1 MADDPVRIAQFWQ
14 AVEIFS
20 PQSLPKI
27 DPKNHT
33 VDLQLHDRVPWEQP
47 SRLPEAKAGY
57 AWRHQVYGGLYELS
71 RIRDVLV
78 TGYGQDRPEEP
89 PPKGKSALFA
99 CTVNEDGF
107 LIPESMVVSA
117 CAWGAGRVSHGV
129 SPIGDIAADTER
141 YADSLERQSTVR
153 AGVRVLGAAIRG
165 AVPDGV
171 AGAVTATV
179 AGVLTPLGPIGAGLT
194 AVVSN
199 AAKSLT
205 DSAVGQK
212 EDKPDDRQGTGE
224 PGDAHGGTHTEVR
237 RLDLTAITGDD
248 LHAFISCLAAQLGVT
263 DCLHPRDV
271 RVRSH
276 QVKIDSDEEGKADPF
291 LNSLLAGDLK
301 LVTEALRTDDAGHAL
316 VSYLTPEDRVSA
328 TRRKDVCGDPE
339 HVLGSCRPDLIPP
352 GRWVT
357 ATDRPLAFSQQFAVN
372 RIMHDHGDG
381 QPGLFAVNGP
391 PGTGK
396 TTMLRDVVATIV
408 VRRAIKLAGLH
419 SPEHAFNGEPL
430 TWEVP
435 SWTHH
440 ISPLRPGLAGDEI
453 VVASS
458 NNAAVQNVTS
468 EIPGPGGVADQWR
481 EAVAEVDYFTPVA
494 QEVTGEGAWAL
505 MAAVLGKAEN
515 RSAFVTNFW
524 FGGNRKDKRTGAG
537 MLDILRTSSQIPV
550 WHSAVSDFHRS
561 LAEVQSLSAERCAVS
576 AHVNSILQLRNAREA
591 AAAALQEKAVERG
604 RLEAL
609 RPDLAAANDTAS
621 CRQGQANATASAYK
635 GTRPGLF
642 ASRASRR
649 RWNEGREEHAQ
660 EVRQAAADA
669 RTARESLA
677 ALDREIATAHRA
689 EQKASDALGKADAV
703 VQNAERAIEDARRR
717 WGDRVPD
724 GPEYQE
730 TERRELIEKRELS
743 APWADEEFSHAR
755 TRLFVAALALHKAFI
770 LNARPRIFKNL
781 NAMMDILDGKGRP
794 KNPAA
799 TLAAWQTLFLV
810 VPVVSTTFA
819 SVGRMFTG
827 LGRESL
833 GWLLVDEAGQAT
845 PQNAVGALWRCRRAV
860 IVGDPL
866 QLEPVVTLPWG
877 GQRALL
883 EEFKVA
889 PVWAPSRSS
898 AQRLADRLAIAGTS
912 LPGPAG
918 EDVWVGAPLRVHRRC
933 DRPMFEVSNT
943 IAYNGL
949 MVFGTP
955 ADRKPF
961 HGENAWID
969 VRSSVGEGNWIQA
982 EGDMLREVLAGLR
995 DKGRVQAAQIR
1006 VISPYRVVADNSREI
1021 FRKAFPGASDDNLK
1035 EWIGTVHKMQ
1045 GREADAVILVL
1056 GGDPDKPGSR
1066 RFARETPNLLN
1077 VAVTRAK
1084 RRLYVIGNH
1093 ETWGSERYFTALKDP
1108 AIPTYHPRSSTPR
1121 RPESPSEGVSES
1133 RD

>member
-1 MADDPVRIAQFWQ
+1 MADDPVRIVQFWQ

-20 PQSLPKI
+20 PQSLPKL

-33 VDLQLHDRVPWEQP
+33 VDLQRRDRVPWEHR

-57 AWRHQVYGGLYELS
+57 AWRHEVYGGLYELS
-71 RIRDVLV
+71 RVRDVLV
-78 TGYGQDRPEEP
+78 SRYGQDRDEEP

-107 LIPESMVVSA
+107 LVPDSMVVSA
-117 CAWGAGRVSHGV
+117 CAWGVGRVSQGA

-141 YADSLERQSTVR
+141 YADSLARQSRVR

-171 AGAVTATV
+171 AGAVSAAV

-194 AVVSN
+194 AVAAN

-205 DSAVGQK
+205 DSAVGRK
-212 EDKPDDRQGTGE
+212 EDKTADGQGADE
-224 PGDAHGGTHTEVR
+224 PGDADDGTHREVT
-237 RLDLTAITGDD
+237 RLDLTAITGED
-248 LHAFISCLAAQLGVT
+248 LQAFISWLAAQLGVT
-263 DCLHPRDV
+263 DCLQPRGV
-271 RVRSH
+271 RVRSR
-276 QVKIDSDEEGKADPF
+276 QVKIDSHAEGKADPF
-291 LNSLLAGDLK
+291 LNSFLAEDLK
-301 LVTEALRTDDAGHAL
+301 LVAEALRADNAGRAL
-316 VSYLTPEDRVSA
+316 ASYLTPEDRVRT
-328 TRRKDVCGDPE
+328 TRRKDVRSDPE

-357 ATDRPLAFSQQFAVN
+357 ATDRPLAISQQFAVN
-372 RIMHDHGDG
+372 SIMRDHGDG

-396 TTMLRDVVATIV
+396 TTMLRDVVAAVV
-408 VRRAIKLAGLH
+408 VRRAIKLAGLP
-419 SPEHAFNGEPL
+419 SPEHAFTDRPL
-430 TWEVP
+430 TWVTP
-435 SWTHH
+435 SWTHR
-440 ISPLRPGLAGDEI
+440 IYPLRPELAGDEI

-458 NNAAVQNVTS
+458 NNAAVENVTS
-468 EIPGPGGVADQWR
+468 EIPGPGGVADEWR
-481 EAVAEVDYFTPVA
+481 EAAAEVDYFTA
-494 QEVTGEGAWAL
+494 TAREVTGEGAWAL
-505 MAAVLGKAEN
+505 MAAVLGNSGN
-515 RSAFVTNFW
+515 RGAFVTNFW
-524 FGGNRKDKRTGAG
+524 FGGRRKDERTGTG
-537 MLDILRTSSQIPV
+537 LLDILRTAPQVPD
-550 WHSAVSDFHRS
+550 WHSAVSDFRRS
-561 LAEVQSLSAERCAVS
+561 LAKVQSLSAERRAVS
-576 AHVNSILQLRNAREA
+576 AHANKLVQHRSAREA
-591 AAAALQEKAVERG
+591 AAAAVRETAAERV
-604 RLEAL
+604 LAEAR
-609 RPDLAAANDTAS
+609 RPALASANDTAAR
-621 CRQGQANATASAYK
+621 RQAQANTTASAYK
-635 GTRPGLF
+635 DTRPGLF
-642 ASRASRR
+642 ASRASKR
-649 RWNEGREEHAQ
+649 RWNEGREDHVQ

-669 RTARESLA
+669 VTARESLA
-677 ALDREIATAHRA
+677 ALDREIAAARRP
-689 EQKASDALGKADAV
+689 ERQASDALGKADAV
-703 VQNAERAIEDARRR
+703 VQSAERAIKDARWR

-724 GPEYQE
+724 GPEYGE
-730 TERRELIEKRELS
+730 TGRQELIEQRELS
-743 APWADEEFSHAR
+743 APWADEEFSRAR
-755 TRLFVAALALHKAFI
+755 TRLFLAALALHKAFI
-770 LNARPRIFKNL
+770 LNAGPRIFRNL
-781 NAMMDILDGKGRP
+781 NAMMYILDGKGRP
-794 KNPAA
+794 KDAAA

-833 GWLLVDEAGQAT
+833 GWLLVDEAGQAA
-845 PQNAVGALWRCRRAV
+845 PQNAAGALWRCRRAV

-883 EEFKVA
+883 EEFKVD

-898 AQRLADRLAIAGTS
+898 TQQLADRLAIAGTS

-969 VRSSVGEGNWIQA
+969 VRSSVRGSNWIQA
-982 EGDMLREVLAGLR
+982 EGNMLREVLAGLR
-995 DKGRVQAAQIR
+995 DNGGVQASQIR
-1006 VISPYRVVADNSREI
+1006 VISPYRVVAENSREI
-1021 FRKAFPGASDDNLK
+1021 FLRVFPGTGDDDLDQ
-1035 EWIGTVHKMQ
+1035 WVGTVHKMQ

-1077 VAVTRAK
+1077 VAVTRAR

-1093 ETWGSERYFTALKDP
+1093 ETWGSERYFSALNDP
-1108 AIPTYHPRSSTPR
+1108 AILTYYRPRSSTPR
-1121 RPESPSEGVSES
+1121 RPEFPL
-1133 RD
+1133 